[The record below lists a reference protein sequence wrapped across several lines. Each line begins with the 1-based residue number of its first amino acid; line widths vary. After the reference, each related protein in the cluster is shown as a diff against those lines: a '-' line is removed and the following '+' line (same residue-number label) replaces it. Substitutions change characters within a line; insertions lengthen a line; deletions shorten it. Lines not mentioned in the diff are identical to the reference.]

1 MSRQA
6 NRHTYYICTL
16 SHNQP
21 AYFMA
26 KSGCVQACEQCNFRV
41 TYFIVPCLVFSAF
54 TVCPFQN
61 LSFTKI
67 ELNVCHVHNFSCQT
81 QLNGPNVNM
90 KFHLNFFYKCKYG
103 KVEIRSTSRLVAHP
117 SPQYVGRWSKQDK
130 YWSMQFL
137 IGPQPSSP
145 YSWSSN

>member
-1 MSRQA
+1 ML
-6 NRHTYYICTL
+6 TL

-67 ELNVCHVHNFSCQT
+67 ELNVCQVHNFSCQT
-81 QLNGPNVNM
+81 QLNGPNVHM
-90 KFHLNFFYKCKYG
+90 KFHLNFFYKCKYR
-103 KVEIRSTSRLVAHP
+103 KVAIRSTSRLVAHP
-117 SPQYVGRWSKQDK
+117 SPQQVGRRSKQDK
-130 YWSMQFL
+130 NWSTQFL
-137 IGPQPSSP
+137 NDPNMFSP
-145 YSWSSN
+145 GLSLEFLCIALVIQ